1 MGRCRTRCWGGA
13 ARSSWWS
20 GPAALPSLAT
30 WPPRSITSTP
40 SSSRI
45 NSDADEDGKPESGA
59 IAEGCDV
66 DRGCDDDASIIRES
80 MITTMVNGEG
90 NPKSPENDD
99 GFTSASPAEAA
110 SASGFD
116 RISVESGMRPPP
128 EPGATARL
136 LLPLR
141 LPPTAHRY

>member
-1 MGRCRTRCWGGA
+1 
-13 ARSSWWS
+13 
-20 GPAALPSLAT
+20 
-30 WPPRSITSTP
+30 
-40 SSSRI
+40 
-45 NSDADEDGKPESGA
+45 
-59 IAEGCDV
+59 
-66 DRGCDDDASIIRES
+66 

-90 NPKSPENDD
+90 NPKSPEDDD

-136 LLPLR
+136 PLPLR